1 MAAKLSRFVALTVAA
16 FLLSACNSNPQFRMI
31 SANRVYDSFN
41 SLYILLAKADLGLFR
56 SPSSFPAEVD
66 TYGEIIA
73 GFEIGRMVQ
82 TEKKLSSALAR
93 AESRDALASVI
104 AKCVDQVKVVAKQHR
119 SSGIPAGSPLL
130 DTTRKACLLAV
141 GAVADNER
149 SSIFVATV
157 AGDL

>member
-1 MAAKLSRFVALTVAA
+1 MAVKSSRFLAFTAA
-16 FLLSACNSNPQFRMI
+16 VFVLSACNSNPQFRMT

-41 SLYILLAKADLGLFR
+41 GLYIFLAKADLGLFE
-56 SPSSFPAEVD
+56 SPASFPAEID

-73 GFEIGRMVQ
+73 GFEIGRLVQ

-93 AESRDALASVI
+93 AESRSALDSVI
-104 AKCVDQVKVVAKQHR
+104 ARCVDQVKAVAKQHKAK
-119 SSGIPAGSPLL
+119 GIPAGSQLL
-130 DTTRKACLLAV
+130 DTTRKACVLAV
-141 GAVADNER
+141 GAVAENER